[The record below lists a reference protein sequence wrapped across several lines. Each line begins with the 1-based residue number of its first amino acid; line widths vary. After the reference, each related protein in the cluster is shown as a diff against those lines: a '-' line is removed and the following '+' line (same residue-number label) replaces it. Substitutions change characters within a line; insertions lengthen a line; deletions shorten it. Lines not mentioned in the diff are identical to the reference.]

1 MSAPGGREER
11 NSSAFDRL
19 HHLVQAVVVQVWRWT
34 AFHPAQERAIPLI
47 VEATDDV
54 LIVAGTATG
63 KTEAAFLPIVSNL
76 LDDPPSGPGTQV
88 LAISPLKALIDDQ
101 QDRLTRWVADLDIP
115 VHARHGGIAG
125 SRKQR
130 WFKNP
135 SGILLT
141 TPESLEALFT
151 TRGTQIP
158 RLFAELRY
166 LVVDEVHAF
175 IGAERGAQ
183 LASLLNRID
192 LALGRSPVRIGLSA
206 TVGDPVLA
214 AAQLRPDQPG
224 SVRIIESATSGK
236 QLEIDLHGFLDPAV
250 KVSRPS
256 GSVIRQVCE
265 HIFRLAVGHDNLVFA
280 NSRGRVEEVTD
291 YLRALAAKTHV
302 ADTFHAHHGN
312 LSQPLREEAEDALKD
327 TSRPATVV
335 ATMTLELGL
344 DVGSVALVFQ
354 LGAPPSVASMRQRVG
369 RSGRRNAP
377 AHLVAYCVEPE
388 ITVRTPLSDRLRNGT
403 VQTVAMIELMRA
415 GWCEPPE
422 PGDLHTSTLLQQV
435 LSLIAQRGGVTPSRA
450 YQTLC
455 SPAGPFA
462 GTDADRFKRLLRT
475 MGDGK
480 LIEQHGNEL
489 HVGSKGEPMVNGQGF
504 FAAFATPEEFRVL
517 SRGKTLGTKSME
529 GFLRVED
536 YLLWGGSRWKVTA
549 IDYSRKVIELVPAS
563 GGKAP
568 SFDGDSPHVHDV
580 VRLRMRD
587 LLTSQHVPNYLDNTA
602 KALLAE
608 ARDTFTRMELAHTN
622 MLAVGKKT
630 ILLPWVGSRTSHTLA
645 LLLREQGVD
654 GGLDRLTIHCTA
666 DRAQTEAALIA
677 IVDGAAPDPV
687 ALARGLAGKATNKYD
702 KYLDNELLSEDYA
715 ARELKVSAAL
725 QAARRILGGDD
736 RPG

>member
-1 MSAPGGREER
+1 MSTPAGREESR
-11 NSSAFDRL
+11 SSAFDQL
-19 HHLVQAVVVQVWRWT
+19 HRLVQAVVVQVWRWT
-34 AFHPAQERAIPLI
+34 AFRPAQERAIPLV

-76 LDDPPSGPGTQV
+76 LNEPPTGPGTQV
-88 LAISPLKALIDDQ
+88 LTISPLKALIDDQ
-101 QDRLTRWVADLDIP
+101 HDRLTRWVTDLDIP

-125 SRKQR
+125 SRKKR

-151 TRGTQIP
+151 TQGTQIP
-158 RLFAELRY
+158 RLLAELRY
-166 LVVDEVHAF
+166 IVIDEVHAF
-175 IGAERGAQ
+175 IGTERGAQ
-183 LASLLNRID
+183 LASQLNRLD
-192 LALGRSPVRIGLSA
+192 LALGYSPARIGLSA

-224 SVRIIESATSGK
+224 SVKIINPGTSGK
-236 QLEIDLHGFLDPAV
+236 QLVIHLHGFLDPAV
-250 KVSRPS
+250 KGGHPS
-256 GSVIRQVCE
+256 GSVIRQVCK

-291 YLRALAAKTHV
+291 HLRDLATKAHV

-312 LSQPLREEAEDALKD
+312 LSQPLREEAEHALKD

-344 DVGSVALVFQ
+344 DVGSVAVVFQ
-354 LGAPPSVASMRQRVG
+354 LGAPASVASMRQRVG
-369 RSGRRNAP
+369 RSGRRDDP

-388 ITVRTPLSDRLRNGT
+388 ITVRSALSDRLRNGT
-403 VQTVAMIELMRA
+403 AQTGAMIELMRA

-435 LSLIAQRGGVTPSRA
+435 LSLIAQHGGVTPSRA
-450 YQTLC
+450 FQTLC
-455 SPAGPFA
+455 AASGPFA
-462 GTDADRFKRLLRT
+462 GTKADRFKRLLRT
-475 MGDGK
+475 MGDAK

-489 HVGSKGEPMVNGQGF
+489 HLGSKGEPIVNGQGF
-504 FAAFATPEEFRVL
+504 FAVFLTPEEFRVL
-517 SRGKTLGTKSME
+517 SGGRTLGTKSME
-529 GFLRVED
+529 GFLQVED
-536 YLLWGGSRWKVTA
+536 YLIWGGSRWKVTA

-568 SFDGDSPHVHDV
+568 TFDGDSPHVHDV

-587 LLTSQHVPNYLDNTA
+587 LLASKRPPGYMDDTA

-608 ARDTFTRMELAHTN
+608 GSDTFTRMDLGHTS
-622 MLAVGKKT
+622 MLFVGKKT
-630 ILLPWVGSRTSHTLA
+630 ILLPWAGSRASHTLT

-654 GGLDRLTIHCTA
+654 CGLDRLTIDCAA

-677 IVDGAAPDPV
+677 IVEGEVPDAV
-687 ALARGLAGKATNKYD
+687 MLARGLAGKATNKYD
-702 KYLDNELLSEDYA
+702 EYLDNELLSEDYA
-715 ARELKVSAAL
+715 ARELKVPAAL
-725 QAARRILGGDD
+725 QAARRILRRDV
-736 RPG
+736 